1 MLGEEET
8 IEERIA
14 HFNLEIKKP
23 FLTEPIQE
31 LDRAFNWKILFS
43 LHLMYSTLHIH
54 SLQLN
59 ASIRLKCSWNFMVH
73 TFKMETNMVA
83 ALINKK
89 NIRGFNQKLLH
100 QF

>member
-43 LHLMYSTLHIH
+43 LHLMYSINVTY
-54 SLQLN
+54 
-59 ASIRLKCSWNFMVH
+59 
-73 TFKMETNMVA
+73 TFTSTECF
-83 ALINKK
+83 NKIK
-89 NIRGFNQKLLH
+89 VLLEFYGTH
-100 QF
+100 FQNGN

>member
-54 SLQLN
+54 SLRAKFLFTKN
-59 ASIRLKCSWNFMVH
+59 GRSEVWRFPNSKES
-73 TFKMETNMVA
+73 
-83 ALINKK
+83 KK
-89 NIRGFNQKLLH
+89 TKENL
-100 QF
+100 